1 VWRYTRPMSRDAK
14 TKYIAPAAFGIGL
27 LLAGCGD
34 RQTPASAQSTPVQQR
49 GSRIAE
55 YRAALDAYVAGR
67 QLEALPHFRAA
78 AEQGH
83 VNAQYYTGLMYA
95 NGEGTKQDYR
105 EAAKW
110 YQMAAEHNQPDALV
124 QLARL
129 YATGTGV
136 DMDVKKSI
144 ELFGRAAKAYPPGDK
159 RDQAIEQ
166 KNALAAVLS
175 STNKPAEGTSH

>member
-1 VWRYTRPMSRDAK
+1 MDWDAK
-14 TKYIAPAAFGIGL
+14 ASMPLAAIGVVL
-27 LLAGCGD
+27 LLVGCSE
-34 RQTPASAQSTPVQQR
+34 RQTPALAQSTSVQHR
-49 GSRIAE
+49 GSRISE

-83 VNAQYYTGLMYA
+83 VDAQYYTGLMYA

-110 YQMAAEHNQPDALV
+110 YQMATEHNQPDALV

-166 KNALAAVLS
+166 KNALAAVIDS
-175 STNKPAEGTSH
+175 MRKPAADTAQ